1 MLETR
6 ERSRRN
12 RTDAFALAGAMAM
25 ASAIAGWFYPP
36 ILLSFALSVHLL
48 VGSTAMRPA
57 AKDYGT
63 AVPHFVGIGTS
74 SSRSP
79 RSQFVA
85 QGD

>member
-36 ILLSFALSVHLL
+36 ILLSFALCPFIYWL
-48 VGSTAMRPA
+48 VR
-57 AKDYGT
+57 
-63 AVPHFVGIGTS
+63 IL
-74 SSRSP
+74 
-79 RSQFVA
+79 
-85 QGD
+85 